1 MSATFLFLLPFTIF
15 SIFAAAQPG
24 TSNISLGSSLYPNN
38 SQWLSNSGQ
47 FAFGF
52 YREGNDLA
60 IGIWF
65 EKIQPQTI
73 IWTANRDVKL
83 PSSEDVK
90 LHLSGEGIS
99 VILQDKQGLSPL
111 ISNITESVAWA
122 SMLDSG
128 NFVLYNSNAK
138 IIWQSFDAPTDTI
151 LSGQRLLAGRN
162 LVSSISTTNHATGRF
177 QLSMQRDGNLVQ
189 YPANL
194 VLVTAQYAYWNTKT
208 FTAGDNVS
216 LNLDHNGQLYLLN
229 STGFY
234 IKNITNQTQLP
245 DNHVYRLTID
255 SDGILRLY
263 SHSLTQ
269 NDSWSIEYSSS
280 SNKCDPLGLC
290 GLNAYCVPIEEDP
303 PCLCLPGFVFIDQGQ
318 RDLGCRRNFS
328 IVDCA
333 NKNETR
339 YSITDLDGLEWED
352 NPYSVLTLNETACKE
367 DCLRDCACEGAV
379 YKDNTCRKQKFPLG
393 YGRTDETASTLV
405 KIGIE
410 SSGTK
415 TVSKGR
421 NKQLQTDII
430 ISSVAMLAFSLII
443 LAITGVF
450 IYRYRVLGYKK
461 VPYSADG
468 RFVEDV
474 TLRSYTYVELEKA
487 TKGFTDEVGK
497 GAFGTVYKGV
507 ISNGGRVVAIKK
519 LEKVVGEAEREFQN
533 EMNVIGRTHHKN
545 LVKLLGYCHDGSNR
559 LLVYEYMTNGSLAD
573 FLFRSDGRPAWEER
587 TGIVL
592 NVAQG
597 ILYLHEECE
606 TQIIHCDIKPENILM
621 SEQKCAK
628 LADFGLA
635 KLLKSEQTRTH
646 TGFRGTRGYVAPEWH
661 RNMPITVKADV
672 YSFGV
677 VLLEIICCRRSVNMD
692 IPEDQVVLENWVY
705 HCLEADE
712 LHKLVQDEEVDKT
725 QLGRMIKIGL
735 WCIQDEPSL
744 RPSMKKVV
752 LMLEGTVEIPA
763 PPNPDSFFSSIS

>member
-1 MSATFLFLLPFTIF
+1 MN
-15 SIFAAAQPG
+15 AAQPG

-162 LVSSISTTNHATGRF
+162 LVSSISATNHATGRF
-177 QLSMQRDGNLVQ
+177 QLSMQHDGNLVL
-189 YPANL
+189 YPVNPIS
-194 VLVTAQYAYWNTKT
+194 TTGQYAYWITGT
-208 FTAGDNVS
+208 YTAGDKVS

-234 IKNITNQTQLP
+234 IQNITNQTQLS

-280 SNKCDPLGLC
+280 SSKCDPLGLC

-303 PCLCLPGFVFIDQGQ
+303 PCLCLPGFVFMDQGQ
-318 RDLGCRRNFS
+318 KDLGCRRNFS
-328 IVDCA
+328 MVDCA

-367 DCLRDCACEGAV
+367 DCLRDCA
-379 YKDNTCRKQKFPLG
+379 
-393 YGRTDETASTLV
+393 V
-405 KIGIE
+405 KISCFGVQKD
-410 SSGTK
+410 SF
-415 TVSKGR
+415 SKW
-421 NKQLQTDII
+421 L
-430 ISSVAMLAFSLII
+430 
-443 LAITGVF
+443 
-450 IYRYRVLGYKK
+450 VL
-461 VPYSADG
+461 
-468 RFVEDV
+468 EDV

-497 GAFGTVYKGV
+497 GAFGTVYKG
-507 ISNGGRVVAIKK
+507 ISNGRRVVAIKK
-519 LEKVVGEAEREFQN
+519 LEKVVGEGEREFQN
-533 EMNVIGRTHHKN
+533 EVNAIGRTHHKN

-587 TGIVL
+587 IGIVL

-597 ILYLHEECE
+597 ILYLHEECV

-635 KLLKSEQTRTH
+635 KLLKSEHTRTH
-646 TGFRGTRGYVAPEWH
+646 TGFRGTRGYIAPEWL

-712 LHKLVQDEEVDKT
+712 LHKLVEDEEVDKT
-725 QLGRMIKIGL
+725 KLGGMIKIVL
-735 WCIQDEPSL
+735 WCIQYEPSL

-752 LMLEGTVEIPA
+752 LMLEGQ
-763 PPNPDSFFSSIS
+763 

>member
-24 TSNISLGSSLYPNN
+24 TSNISLGSFLYPNN
-38 SQWLSNSGQ
+38 SHWLSSSGQ

-65 EKIQPQTI
+65 EKIQPRTI

-90 LHLSGEGIS
+90 LLLSGEGII
-99 VILQDKQGLSPL
+99 VILQDKQGLS
-111 ISNITESVAWA
+111 ISNITEPVARA

-162 LVSSISTTNHATGRF
+162 LVSSISATNHATGRF
-177 QLSMQRDGNLVQ
+177 QLSMQPDGNLVQ
-189 YPANL
+189 YPVNL
-194 VLVTAQYAYWNTKT
+194 ISTTYAYWNTET
-208 FTAGDNVS
+208 STAGDNVS

-234 IKNITNQTQLP
+234 IKNITKQTQLS
-245 DNHVYRLTID
+245 DNRVYRLTID
-255 SDGILRLY
+255 FDGILRLY
-263 SHSLTQ
+263 SHSLTP

-280 SNKCDPLGLC
+280 SDKCAPPGLC
-290 GLNAYCVPIEEDP
+290 GLNAYCVLIDEDP

-318 RDLGCRRNFS
+318 KDLGCRRNFS
-328 IVDCA
+328 TIDCA

-352 NPYSVLTLNETACKE
+352 NPYSVLTLDETACKE
-367 DCLRDCACEGAV
+367 DCLRDCNCEGAV
-379 YKDNTCRKQKFPLG
+379 YKDKTCRKQKFPLR
-393 YGRTDETASTLV
+393 YGRTDETATTLV

-421 NKQLQTDII
+421 NKLQTDIF
-430 ISSVAMLAFSLII
+430 ISSVAMLTFALII
-443 LAITGVF
+443 LAITGVV
-450 IYRYRVLGYKK
+450 IYRYRVWGYKK
-461 VPYSADG
+461 VPYSANG
-468 RFVEDV
+468 GFVEDV
-474 TLRSYTYVELEKA
+474 TLRSYTYSELEKA
-487 TKGFTDEVGK
+487 TNGFTDEVGK

-507 ISNGGRVVAIKK
+507 ISNGGREVAIKK
-519 LEKVVGEAEREFQN
+519 LEKVVGEGEREFQN

-587 TGIVL
+587 IGIVL

-646 TGFRGTRGYVAPEWH
+646 TRFRGTRGYVAPEWH

-677 VLLEIICCRRSVNMD
+677 VLLEIICCRRSVDMD

-712 LHKLVQDEEVDKT
+712 LHKLVQDEEVDKNK
-725 QLGRMIKIGL
+725 LGRMIKIGL

-752 LMLEGTVEIPA
+752 LMLEGTVEIPP

>member
-1 MSATFLFLLPFTIF
+1 M
-15 SIFAAAQPG
+15 QP
-24 TSNISLGSSLYPNN
+24 
-38 SQWLSNSGQ
+38 
-47 FAFGF
+47 
-52 YREGNDLA
+52 
-60 IGIWF
+60 
-65 EKIQPQTI
+65 
-73 IWTANRDVKL
+73 
-83 PSSEDVK
+83 
-90 LHLSGEGIS
+90 
-99 VILQDKQGLSPL
+99 
-111 ISNITESVAWA
+111 
-122 SMLDSG
+122 
-128 NFVLYNSNAK
+128 
-138 IIWQSFDAPTDTI
+138 
-151 LSGQRLLAGRN
+151 
-162 LVSSISTTNHATGRF
+162 
-177 QLSMQRDGNLVQ
+177 DGNLVQ
-189 YPANL
+189 YPVNPISP
-194 VLVTAQYAYWNTKT
+194 TPQYAYWNTET
-208 FTAGDNVS
+208 YTAGDNVS
-216 LNLDHNGQLYLLN
+216 LNLDHNGQLYLPIPLN
-229 STGFY
+229 
-234 IKNITNQTQLP
+234 N
-245 DNHVYRLTID
+245 
-255 SDGILRLY
+255 
-263 SHSLTQ
+263 
-269 NDSWSIEYSSS
+269 SWSIEYSSS
-280 SNKCDPLGLC
+280 SDKCAPLGLC
-290 GLNAYCVPIEEDP
+290 GLNAYCVLIDEDP

-318 RDLGCRRNFS
+318 KDLGCRRNFS
-328 IVDCA
+328 TVDCA

-367 DCLRDCACEGAV
+367 DCLRDCDCEGAV
-379 YKDNTCRKQKFPLG
+379 YKDKTCRKQKFPLR
-393 YGRTDETASTLV
+393 YGRTDKTGSTLV

-410 SSGTK
+410 
-415 TVSKGR
+415 SKGR
-421 NKQLQTDII
+421 NKQLQTDIF
-430 ISSVAMLAFSLII
+430 ISGVAMLTFALII
-443 LAITGVF
+443 LAITGVV
-450 IYRYRVLGYKK
+450 IYRYRVWGYKK
-461 VPYSADG
+461 IPYSANG
-468 RFVEDV
+468 GFVEDV

-519 LEKVVGEAEREFQN
+519 LEKVVGEGEREFQN
-533 EMNVIGRTHHKN
+533 EVNAIGRTHHKN

-646 TGFRGTRGYVAPEWH
+646 TRFRGTRGYVAPEWH

-712 LHKLVQDEEVDKT
+712 LHKLVQDEEVDKNK
-725 QLGRMIKIGL
+725 LGRMIKIGL

-752 LMLEGTVEIPA
+752 LMLEGTVEIPP
-763 PPNPDSFFSSIS
+763 PPNPDSFFSSKS

>member
-111 ISNITESVAWA
+111 NSNITESVAWA

-162 LVSSISTTNHATGRF
+162 LVSSISATNHATGSWG
-177 QLSMQRDGNLVQ
+177 QC
-189 YPANL
+189 
-194 VLVTAQYAYWNTKT
+194 
-208 FTAGDNVS
+208 VS
-216 LNLDHNGQLYLLN
+216 NLDHNGQLYLLN

-234 IKNITNQTQLP
+234 IKNITNQTQP
-245 DNHVYRLTID
+245 SDNHVYRLTID

-303 PCLCLPGFVFIDQGQ
+303 PCLCLPGYVFIDQGQ
-318 RDLGCRRNFS
+318 KDLGCRRNFS
-328 IVDCA
+328 MVDCA

-352 NPYSVLTLNETACKE
+352 NSYSVLTLNETACKE
-367 DCLRDCACEGAV
+367 DCLRDCDCEGAV
-379 YKDNTCRKQKFPLG
+379 YKDNTCRKQRFPLG

-430 ISSVAMLAFSLII
+430 ISSVAMLTFSLII
-443 LAITGVF
+443 LAITGVV

-461 VPYSADG
+461 IHSANG
-468 RFVEDV
+468 WFFEDV

-497 GAFGTVYKGV
+497 GAFGTVYKG
-507 ISNGGRVVAIKK
+507 ISNGRRVVAIKK
-519 LEKVVGEAEREFQN
+519 LEKVVGEGEREFQN
-533 EMNVIGRTHHKN
+533 EVNAIGRTHHKN

-587 TGIVL
+587 IGIVL

-597 ILYLHEECE
+597 ILYLHEECV
-606 TQIIHCDIKPENILM
+606 TQIIHCDIKSENILL

-635 KLLKSEQTRTH
+635 KLLKSEHTRTH
-646 TGFRGTRGYVAPEWH
+646 TGFRGTRGYIAPEWL

-692 IPEDQVVLENWVY
+692 IPEDEVVLENWVY

-725 QLGRMIKIGL
+725 KLGRMIKIVL
-735 WCIQDEPSL
+735 WCIQYEPSL
-744 RPSMKKVV
+744 CPSMKKVV

-763 PPNPDSFFSSIS
+763 PPNPDSQSQHLEFLTPTEWLTD

>member
-1 MSATFLFLLPFTIF
+1 MSATLIFLLPFTIF
-15 SIFAAAQPG
+15 SIFAAAQPR

-65 EKIQPQTI
+65 EKIQPRTI

-83 PSSEDVK
+83 PRSNDVQ
-90 LHLSGEGIS
+90 LLLSDEGIK
-99 VILQDKQGLSPL
+99 VILQDKQGLSPP
-111 ISNITESVAWA
+111 ISNITEPVAWA

-162 LVSSISTTNHATGRF
+162 LVSSISATNHATGRF
-177 QLSMQRDGNLVQ
+177 QLSMQHDGNLVQ
-189 YPANL
+189 YPVNPIS
-194 VLVTAQYAYWNTKT
+194 TTRQYAYWNTET
-208 FTAGDNVS
+208 YTAGDSVS

-234 IKNITNQTQLP
+234 IKNITNQTQLSE
-245 DNHVYRLTID
+245 NRAYRLTID
-255 SDGILRLY
+255 SDGILRLF
-263 SHSLTQ
+263 SHSSAP
-269 NDSWSIEYSSS
+269 NDSWSIEYSSPS
-280 SNKCDPLGLC
+280 DKCAPLGLC

-303 PCLCLPGFVFIDQGQ
+303 PCLCLPGFVFIDQDQ
-318 RDLGCRRNFS
+318 KDLGCRRNFS
-328 IVDCA
+328 TVDCA
-333 NKNETR
+333 NKIETR
-339 YSITDLDGLEWED
+339 YSMTDIDGLEWED

-367 DCLRDCACEGAV
+367 DCLRDCDCEVAV
-379 YKDNTCRKQKFPLG
+379 HKDTTCRKQKFPLR

-421 NKQLQTDII
+421 NKQLQTDIF
-430 ISSVAMLAFSLII
+430 ISSVAMLTFALII
-443 LAITGVF
+443 LAITGVV

-461 VPYSADG
+461 VLYSANG
-468 RFVEDV
+468 GFVEDV

-487 TKGFTDEVGK
+487 TKGFTDEVGR

-507 ISNGGRVVAIKK
+507 ISNGRRVVAIKK
-519 LEKVVGEAEREFQN
+519 LEKVVGEGEREFQN

-725 QLGRMIKIGL
+725 KLGRMIKIGL

-752 LMLEGTVEIPA
+752 LMLEGTVEVPA